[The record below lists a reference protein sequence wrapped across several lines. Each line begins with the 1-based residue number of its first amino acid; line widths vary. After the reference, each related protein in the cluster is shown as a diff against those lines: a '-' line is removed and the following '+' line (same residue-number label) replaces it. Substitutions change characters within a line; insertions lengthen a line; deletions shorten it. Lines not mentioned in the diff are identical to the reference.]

1 MPGHVA
7 ALLCALAPGDPP
19 GHLQRVLV
27 VVVGA
32 QDGLQH
38 HADRGHHERGEQRVA
53 EGADVD
59 VVGQDLV
66 GDDEQER
73 VGEQDEQEARRRA

>member
-1 MPGHVA
+1 M
-7 ALLCALAPGDPP
+7 
-19 GHLQRVLV
+19 
-27 VVVGA
+27 
-32 QDGLQH
+32 
-38 HADRGHHERGEQRVA
+38 
-53 EGADVD
+53 D